1 MMVKTMNRRPETTRY
16 GRPFPYPRN
25 RITVG
30 LLHDFPDD
38 IRAAAKEKWAAFADA
53 CSRKNLRAPDAPDMI
68 EACTKVFA
76 FSDFVSRLCIQNP
89 DILLDLLAGGDLRRP
104 YRVSE
109 YADMVSMDC
118 RSCTDMPAL
127 AAVLRRIRKR
137 EMVRIAFRDLHGWS
151 DLFETMRD
159 LTNLADASLDVAL
172 SMLYGWLADQYGNPI
187 GKKGLPQHLV
197 VIGVGKLGG
206 RELNFS
212 SDIDLMFAFPEA
224 GKTRG
229 GPVSVSNEDFFA
241 RLCRRLIEVI
251 GDRGTDGL
259 VFRVDARLRPFGE
272 SGPIAMSFDATESYY
287 QQQGREWERYAL
299 IKARVVAGDRP
310 EGRALIER
318 LRPFIYRR
326 YLDYGTFESL
336 REMKQKIAR
345 ENTRKG
351 MKENI
356 KLGSGGIREI
366 EFFGQVFQLIRG
378 GVDPHYRKRGILN
391 ILKVLEK
398 DNGIPETVSRELA
411 EAYVFLRHVENRL
424 QMADDLQTHSLPA
437 HPGDRRRLALAMGYA
452 DWQSFMDALDAHMTR
467 VQRHFRQLL
476 ATEDPDSQED
486 DDVRRIHAVW
496 ANLPEDGISREML
509 EKMGVVRPDAVV
521 AELKNYRGVMDA
533 DDVSAQGRKRINR
546 LVPQILRE
554 ALSGNDPATTLRRIH
569 ELVKSI
575 RRRSCYAAL
584 LLENPDALTRLVKL
598 AQVSPWI
605 ISFLSRHPLLL
616 DELLDPRTLNA
627 PIDKESLRREL
638 AERTDRL
645 GTQDLES
652 RMDDARIFKQI
663 NMFRIAAADVAGHLP
678 LMKVSDCLTYLAEVI
693 LNHALEMS
701 WGPLVEKH
709 GLPEGCQNG
718 KKGFAIIAYGKL
730 GGLEL
735 GYGSDLDL
743 VFLHTG
749 PKRLTAG
756 GRLPPVD
763 HAQFYSRLGQRII
776 HFLTTMTRTGKLY
789 DIDMRLRPSGNA
801 GVLVSHIDSFEDYQK
816 NSAWA
821 WEHQALIKARPV
833 GGDPD
838 VGDRFATLR
847 ESILCMAREA
857 SDLQEAVRSMRER
870 MRREQG
876 AATAGWFDVKQDPG
890 GLVDIEFLVQ
900 YLILL
905 HAGRHPEMTKWT
917 DVVRQLNTLALTG
930 IMDERTAHFL
940 KHAYLIF
947 RYCIHR
953 LTLEEKSIRLPK
965 KRFADLRK
973 EIIRIWHARFY
984 LTR

>member
-1 MMVKTMNRRPETTRY
+1 MMVKIMSRRLETTRY
-16 GRPFPYPRN
+16 GCPFPLLRN
-25 RITVG
+25 HITVG
-30 LLHDFPDD
+30 LLQDFPDD
-38 IRAAAKEKWAAFADA
+38 IRGAAKEKWAAFADA
-53 CSRKNLRAPDAPDMI
+53 CSRKNLRAPETPDMI

-76 FSDFVSRLCIQNP
+76 FSDFVSRLCIQHP
-89 DILLDLLAGGDLRRP
+89 DLLLDLLAGGDLRRP
-104 YRVSE
+104 YGVSE
-109 YADMVSMDC
+109 YAERLRSSC
-118 RSCTDMPAL
+118 RACVDIPAL
-127 AAVLRRIRKR
+127 SAVLRRIRKR
-137 EMVRIAFRDLHGWS
+137 EMIRIAFRDLHGWS

-159 LTNLADASLDVAL
+159 LTNLADASLDAGL
-172 SMLYGWLADQYGNPI
+172 SMLYRWLADQHGTPV
-187 GKKGLPQHLV
+187 GKKGQPQQLV

-224 GKTRG
+224 GKTQG
-229 GPVSVSNEDFFA
+229 GSVSVSNEDFFA

-251 GDRGTDGL
+251 GDRGADGL
-259 VFRVDARLRPFGE
+259 VFRVDARLRPFGD

-299 IKARVVAGDRP
+299 IKARIVAGDRL

-318 LRPFIYRR
+318 LRPFVYRR

-398 DNGIPETVSRELA
+398 DNGIPETVSHELA

-424 QMADDLQTHSLPA
+424 QMADDLQTHSLPE
-437 HPGDRRRLALAMGYA
+437 HPDERRRLALAMGYA
-452 DWQSFMDALDAHMTR
+452 DWHSLMDALDAHMKT

-476 ATEDPDSQED
+476 ATDDPDHPED
-486 DDVRRIHAVW
+486 DHIRSIQAVW
-496 ANLPEDGISREML
+496 ANVHEGGASREML
-509 EKMGVVRPDAVV
+509 EKMGVVRPDDVV
-521 AELKNYRGVMDA
+521 SELKSYRGLMDA
-533 DDVSAQGRKRINR
+533 DDVSLQGRKRIDR

-554 ALSGNDPATTLRRIH
+554 AISGDDPATTLRRIH

-627 PIDKESLRREL
+627 PIDRDALKREL
-638 AERTDRL
+638 AERTERL

-663 NMFRIAAADVAGHLP
+663 NIFRIAAVDVAGQLP
-678 LMKVSDCLTYLAEVI
+678 LMKVSDRLTWLAEVI
-693 LNHALEMS
+693 LNHALDMS
-701 WGPLVEKH
+701 WGQLVEKY
-709 GLPEGCQNG
+709 GLPDGCLG
-718 KKGFAIIAYGKL
+718 EKKGFAIIAYGKL

-749 PKRLTAG
+749 PRGLTTG
-756 GRLPPVD
+756 GRLSPVD
-763 HAQFYSRLGQRII
+763 HDQFYSRLGQRII

-801 GVLVSHIDSFEDYQK
+801 GVLVSHIDSFEDYQMH
-816 NSAWA
+816 NAWA
-821 WEHQALIKARPV
+821 WEHQALIKARPA

-847 ESILCMAREA
+847 ENILRMERKA
-857 SDLQEAVRSMRER
+857 SDLQDAVRSMRER
-870 MRREQG
+870 MRREHG
-876 AATAGWFDVKQDPG
+876 AAAAGWFDVKQDPG

-905 HAGRHPEMTKWT
+905 HAGRYPELTKWT

-953 LTLEEKSIRLPK
+953 LTLEEKPIHLPK
-965 KRFADLRK
+965 KRFADLRQ
-973 EIIRIWHARFY
+973 EIISVWRTW
-984 LTR
+984 LVN

>member
-1 MMVKTMNRRPETTRY
+1 MMVKTMNRRPETIRY
-16 GRPFPYPRN
+16 GCPFPHPRS
-25 RITVG
+25 RIIVES
-30 LLHDFPDD
+30 LQDFPDD
-38 IRAAAKEKWAAFADA
+38 IQFAAKEKWAAFADA
-53 CSRKNLRAPDAPDMI
+53 CSRKNLRAPHAPDMI
-68 EACTKVFA
+68 ESCTKVFA
-76 FSDFVSRLCIQNP
+76 FSDFVARICIQHP
-89 DILLDLLAGGDLRRP
+89 DLLLDLLAGGDLLRA
-104 YRVSE
+104 YTVSE
-109 YADMVSMDC
+109 YAERVRRDC
-118 RSCTDMPAL
+118 RMCADMPAL
-127 AAVLRRIRKR
+127 SGVLRRIRKR
-137 EMVRIAFRDLHGWS
+137 EMIRIAFRDLQGWS

-159 LTNLADASLDVAL
+159 LTNFADASLDVAL
-172 SMLYGWLADQYGNPI
+172 SMLYRWLVDQYGIPI
-187 GKKGLPQHLV
+187 SKKGLPQQLV
-197 VIGVGKLGG
+197 VLGFGKLGG

-251 GDRGTDGL
+251 GERGPDGL
-259 VFRVDARLRPFGE
+259 VFRVDIRLRPFGE

-336 REMKQKIAR
+336 REMKEKIAR

-378 GVDPHYRKRGILN
+378 GVNPHYRKRGILN
-391 ILKVLEK
+391 IIKFLEK
-398 DNGIPETVSRELA
+398 DNGIPEAVSREMA
-411 EAYVFLRHVENRL
+411 DAYVFLRHVENRL
-424 QMADDLQTHSLPA
+424 QMADDLQTHSLPE
-437 HPGDRRRLALAMGYA
+437 HPDDRQRLALAMGYA
-452 DWQSFMDALDAHMTR
+452 DWQPFMDAIETHMER
-467 VQRHFRQLL
+467 IRFHFSELL
-476 ATEDPDSQED
+476 ATDEPDHPED
-486 DDVRRIHAVW
+486 DHIRMINALW
-496 ANLPEDGISREML
+496 TNGPEAKRSSEML
-509 EKMGVVRPDAVV
+509 AKMGVDRPDTVL
-521 AELKNYRGVMDA
+521 AELKSYRDLMEA
-533 DDVSAQGRKRINR
+533 DDVSPQGKKRIKR

-554 ALSGNDPATTLRRIH
+554 ALSGGDPATTLRRIH

-605 ISFLSRHPLLL
+605 LSFLSRHPLLL
-616 DELLDPRTLNA
+616 DELLDPRTFNA
-627 PIDKESLRREL
+627 PLDKGTLYHEL
-638 AERTDRL
+638 TERMERL

-663 NMFRIAAADVAGHLP
+663 NTFRIAAADVAGLLP

-693 LNHALEMS
+693 LQHALEMS
-701 WGPLVEKH
+701 WTPLVEKY
-709 GLPEGCQNG
+709 GLPGGCRG
-718 KKGFAIIAYGKL
+718 EKYGFALIAYGKL
-730 GGLEL
+730 GGVEL

-749 PKRLTAG
+749 PVGSTAG

-801 GVLVSHIDSFEDYQK
+801 GVLVSHIDSFEDYQMH
-816 NSAWA
+816 NAWP
-821 WEHQALIKARPV
+821 WEHQALIKARFAA
-833 GGDPD
+833 GDPA
-838 VGDRFATLR
+838 VGDRFAALR
-847 ESILCMAREA
+847 ERILRMPRQAA
-857 SDLQEAVRSMRER
+857 DFAEAVRSMRER
-870 MRREQG
+870 MRREHG
-876 AATAGWFDVKQDPG
+876 VDVGGRFDVKQDPG
-890 GLVDIEFLVQ
+890 GVVDIEFLVQ
-900 YLILL
+900 FLILL
-905 HAGRHPEMTKWT
+905 NAQRHPELTQWT
-917 DVVRQLNTLALTG
+917 DVVRQLNTLALTK

-953 LTLEEKSIRLPK
+953 LTLEEKPIHLPK
-965 KRFADLRK
+965 RRFADLRQ
-973 EIIRIWHARFY
+973 EVLRVWQVWLGR
-984 LTR
+984 